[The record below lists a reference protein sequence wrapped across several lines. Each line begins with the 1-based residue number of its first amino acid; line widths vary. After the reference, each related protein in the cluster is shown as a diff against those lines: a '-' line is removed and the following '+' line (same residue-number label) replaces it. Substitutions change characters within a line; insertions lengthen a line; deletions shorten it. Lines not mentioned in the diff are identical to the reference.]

1 MEFTR
6 AEEKALEQV
15 AKDNANEV
23 VELVELDL
31 IRVGGGYG
39 EITF

>member
-6 AEEKALEQV
+6 AEENALEQV
-15 AKDNANEV
+15 AKSSTNEV
-23 VELVELDL
+23 VELVELEL
-31 IRVGGGYG
+31 ARVGGGYG